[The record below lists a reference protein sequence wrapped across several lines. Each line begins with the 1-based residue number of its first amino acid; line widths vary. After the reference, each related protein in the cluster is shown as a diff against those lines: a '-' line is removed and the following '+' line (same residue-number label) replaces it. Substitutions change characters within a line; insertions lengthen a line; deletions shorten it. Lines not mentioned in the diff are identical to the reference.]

1 MQQVRLKKLDLVES
15 RFSEELANQIAYP
28 LFKRENCK
36 IYINIISHFLYQV
49 IYKGSNTFNM

>member
-28 LFKRENCK
+28 LFKRELQN
-36 IYINIISHFLYQV
+36 LYK
-49 IYKGSNTFNM
+49 YN